1 MTTRIAFAS
10 SSSAVAAEADD
21 ESIQNV
27 RRSSRREA
35 LFKSTSL
42 FATTAAFALSLNAKP
57 AFAVGA
63 AKRTSVEEKELA
75 KEQRKAALRA
85 AAERAAQTGVGGSA
99 FSDSEYMVGEDHTP
113 NAHSHQEE
121 GSKGSFV

>member
-1 MTTRIAFAS
+1 MTRRIAFAS
-10 SSSAVAAEADD
+10 AAAAEADD
-21 ESIQNV
+21 DDARNV
-27 RRSSRREA
+27 RRSSSRREV

-42 FATTAAFALSLNAKP
+42 LATTTAALALSLNAKP

-63 AKRTSVEEKELA
+63 SKRTSVEEKELA

>member
-1 MTTRIAFAS
+1 MTKRIAFAS
-10 SSSAVAAEADD
+10 SSAAAEADD
-21 ESIQNV
+21 DARNV

-42 FATTAAFALSLNAKP
+42 FATTTAALALSLNAKP
-57 AFAVGA
+57 ALAVGA
-63 AKRTSVEEKELA
+63 SKRTSVEEKELA

-85 AAERAAQTGVGGSA
+85 AAERAAATGVGGSA

>member
-1 MTTRIAFAS
+1 MTRRIAFAS
-10 SSSAVAAEADD
+10 AAAAEADD
-21 ESIQNV
+21 DDARNV
-27 RRSSRREA
+27 RRSSSRREV

-42 FATTAAFALSLNAKP
+42 FATTTALALSFNAKP

-63 AKRTSVEEKELA
+63 SKRTSVEEKELA

>member
-1 MTTRIAFAS
+1 MLS
-10 SSSAVAAEADD
+10 SS
-21 ESIQNV
+21 
-27 RRSSRREA
+27 
-35 LFKSTSL
+35 
-42 FATTAAFALSLNAKP
+42 TTAAFALSLTSLICAKP
-57 AFAVGA
+57 ALAVGA

>member
-1 MTTRIAFAS
+1 MTRIAFAS
-10 SSSAVAAEADD
+10 SSGAEADD
-21 ESIQNV
+21 DARNV
-27 RRSSRREA
+27 RRSSSRREA

-42 FATTAAFALSLNAKP
+42 LATTTAALALSLNAKP
-57 AFAVGA
+57 ALAVGA

>member
-10 SSSAVAAEADD
+10 SSAAEADD
-21 ESIQNV
+21 DDDARNV
-27 RRSSRREA
+27 RRSSSRREV

-42 FATTAAFALSLNAKP
+42 FATTAAFALTTNAKP